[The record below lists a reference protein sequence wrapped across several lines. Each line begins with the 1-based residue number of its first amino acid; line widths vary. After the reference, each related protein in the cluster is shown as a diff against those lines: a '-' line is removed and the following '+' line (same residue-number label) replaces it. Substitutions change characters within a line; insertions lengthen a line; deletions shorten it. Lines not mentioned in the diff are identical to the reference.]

1 MLLSAGCAVGPNY
14 KRPSTD
20 VPGMYRGATPQ
31 EAAQPAASQSFGDQ
45 KWWEVFQDKQ
55 LQDLIHTALQQNYD
69 VRIAATRILEAR
81 AQLGITRADQLPTIS
96 GGALAVNERNPKTK
110 LFRQYETS
118 ANQLDLSLAWEL
130 DFWGKYRRATE
141 AARANLLATE
151 WAHEAVVSTLVSDV
165 ATAYFQLRSLDLQ
178 LEISRRTLALRQDS
192 LQLTQTLANGGATS
206 MLDVRQ
212 AEQLVDTAAETIPDL
227 ERRIEQ
233 QENFLSTLLGNN
245 PGPIARGM
253 KLTEQPHAPDVPA
266 GLPSSLLER
275 RPDIREA
282 EAQLIAANAQ
292 IGVAK
297 AAYFPQINLTADAGY
312 QSSALTSLFT
322 GPAGLWSFGGSM
334 VQPIFTGG
342 RIRSNVRFT
351 EARQQEALLT
361 YQQTIQQAFRGVSD
375 SLVEYHKDREFRE
388 YQQQLA
394 LSAQDAAQ
402 LSEMRYR
409 GGAASYLEVLTN
421 ETNYF
426 DAQLGLAQAQLN
438 ELAGLVR
445 IYRNLG
451 GAGSEPAIYRLG
463 GYAKSRTDR
472 APSLFRSQLP
482 PPATANRLV
491 AKRRLRARA
500 VGSLSNGLNFGS
512 PQFHWYCGRFTALR
526 HLPNWSFAM
535 PSSQKLDT
543 HHKALTLN

>member
-1 MLLSAGCAVGPNY
+1 MTKLTALLLGLLPIMLLSAGCAVGPNY
-14 KRPSTD
+14 KRPIVD
-20 VPGMYRGATPQ
+20 VPGMYRGTTSQ
-31 EAAQPAASQSFGDQ
+31 DAALPAAESLGDQ

-55 LQDLIHTALQQNYD
+55 FQDLVHTALQQNYD
-69 VRIAATRILEAR
+69 VRIAATRILEAQ
-81 AQLGITRADQLPTIS
+81 AQLGITRADQLPAIS
-96 GGALAVNERNPKTK
+96 AGAQAVNQRNPRSK
-110 LFRQYETS
+110 FFAPYETS
-118 ANQLDLSLAWEL
+118 ASQVNLALAWEL

-141 AARANLLATE
+141 SARAILLANQ
-151 WAHEAVVSTLVSDV
+151 WAREAVVSTLVSDV
-165 ATAYFQLRSLDLQ
+165 ATAYFQLRALDLQ
-178 LEISRRTLALRQDS
+178 LEISKRTLASRQDS

-297 AAYFPQINLTADAGY
+297 AAYFPQITLTAAAGY

-322 GPAGLWSFGGSM
+322 GPAGLWSFGGSL
-334 VQPIFTGG
+334 VQPIFEGG
-342 RIRSNVRFT
+342 RIRSGVKFS
-351 EARQQEALLT
+351 EARQQEMVLT

-375 SLVEYHKDREFRE
+375 ALVEYHKDREFRE
-388 YQQQLA
+388 DQEQLA
-394 LSAQDAAQ
+394 FSAQDAAR

-409 GGAASYLEVLTN
+409 GGATSYLEVLTN

-426 DAQLGLAQAQLN
+426 DAELGLAQAQSN
-438 ELAGLVR
+438 ELVALVR

-451 GAGSEPAIYRLG
+451 GGW
-463 GYAKSRTDR
+463 
-472 APSLFRSQLP
+472 Q
-482 PPATANRLV
+482 
-491 AKRRLRARA
+491 
-500 VGSLSNGLNFGS
+500 
-512 PQFHWYCGRFTALR
+512 Q
-526 HLPNWSFAM
+526 
-535 PSSQKLDT
+535 
-543 HHKALTLN
+543 

>member
-1 MLLSAGCAVGPNY
+1 VTKLTALLLGLLPIVLLSAGCAVGPNY
-14 KRPSTD
+14 KRPIVD
-20 VPGMYRGATPQ
+20 VPGTYRGAMQ
-31 EAAQPAASQSFGDQ
+31 QDAAPPAAESLGDQ

-69 VRIAATRILEAR
+69 VRIAATRILEAQ
-81 AQLGITRADQLPTIS
+81 AQLGITRADQLPTVS
-96 GGALAVNERNPKTK
+96 AGAQAVNQRNPRGK
-110 LFRQYETS
+110 FFPAYETS
-118 ANQLDLSLAWEL
+118 ANQVNLALAWEL

-141 AARANLLATE
+141 SARANLLANQ
-151 WAHEAVVSTLVSDV
+151 WAREAVVSTLVSDV
-165 ATAYFQLRSLDLQ
+165 ASAYFELRTLDLQ
-178 LEISRRTLALRQDS
+178 LEISRRTLVSRQDS

-227 ERRIEQ
+227 ARRIEQ

-297 AAYFPQINLTADAGY
+297 AAYFPQITLTAAAGY

-322 GPAGLWSFGGSM
+322 GPAGLWSFGGSL
-334 VQPIFTGG
+334 VQPIFEGG
-342 RIRSNVRFT
+342 RIRSGVKFS
-351 EARQQEALLT
+351 EARKQEMVLT

-375 SLVEYHKDREFRE
+375 ALVEYHKDREFRE
-388 YQQQLA
+388 DQQQLA
-394 LSAQDAAQ
+394 VSAQDAAR

-409 GGAASYLEVLTN
+409 GGATSYLEVLTN

-426 DAQLGLAQAQLN
+426 DAELGLAQAQSN
-438 ELAGLVR
+438 ELVALVR

-451 GAGSEPAIYRLG
+451 GGWQP
-463 GYAKSRTDR
+463 
-472 APSLFRSQLP
+472 
-482 PPATANRLV
+482 
-491 AKRRLRARA
+491 
-500 VGSLSNGLNFGS
+500 
-512 PQFHWYCGRFTALR
+512 
-526 HLPNWSFAM
+526 
-535 PSSQKLDT
+535 
-543 HHKALTLN
+543 